1 MLRITEYKDNLL
13 SSSQPH
19 EKDITAITDEHHD
32 KLKALRLLY
41 DNFLIQ
47 TETEFFD
54 VLKQIWF
61 QAEQNQSSAQ
71 VEIMPVNV
79 KQQEADYWADNENSL
94 RSSGINIETS
104 EIEVEQIHPK
114 FSREVHLSGIDRYT
128 EEESPKRE
136 KDVPVTYLK
145 AKDTN
150 I

>member
-1 MLRITEYKDNLL
+1 
-13 SSSQPH
+13 
-19 EKDITAITDEHHD
+19 
-32 KLKALRLLY
+32 
-41 DNFLIQ
+41 
-47 TETEFFD
+47 
-54 VLKQIWF
+54 
-61 QAEQNQSSAQ
+61 
-71 VEIMPVNV
+71 MPVV
-79 KQQEADYWADNENSL
+79 KQPEADYWADNENSL

-114 FSREVHLSGIDRYT
+114 FSWEVHLSGIDRYT